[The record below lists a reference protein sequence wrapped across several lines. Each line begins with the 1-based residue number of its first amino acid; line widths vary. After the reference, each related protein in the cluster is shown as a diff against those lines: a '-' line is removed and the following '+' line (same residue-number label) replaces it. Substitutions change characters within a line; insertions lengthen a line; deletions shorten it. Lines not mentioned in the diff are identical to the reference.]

1 VVGRGCADETNRRP
15 SRAASGLAADRDDD
29 GGTVRSES
37 RTFVPRAGVRGGQA
51 VKRTNRRLIAVSLP
65 IATIAAS
72 AIAGVA
78 LLLSAEEA
86 RTPRPAS
93 TTQPDPFAKLRAR
106 PLRLPAR
113 RRGNCSLSPQ
123 LSRATELPGIPA
135 EAGLGAGPVY
145 VAFPAI
151 PRVLDL
157 FPPERNSPLEK
168 SRWRSAETVWVS
180 EPAYDGPVLVRGRQ
194 LDGANRIGFGTRVS
208 PERELRLPAGSW
220 VEGRPLRAWG
230 RRLHTRKGWRVALAY
245 VRIRAEGC
253 YAFQVDGESFSV
265 RIGFY
270 TALQR

>member
-1 VVGRGCADETNRRP
+1 MSFA
-15 SRAASGLAADRDDD
+15 
-29 GGTVRSES
+29 
-37 RTFVPRAGVRGGQA
+37 
-51 VKRTNRRLIAVSLP
+51 

-86 RTPRPAS
+86 PTPRPAS

-168 SRWRSAETVWVS
+168 SRWRSTETVWVS
-180 EPAYDGPVLVRGRQ
+180 EPAYDGPVLVRGHQ
-194 LDGANRIGFGTRVS
+194 LDGANRIGFGTRVG
-208 PERELRLPAGSW
+208 PDWELRLSAGNW
-220 VEGRPLRAWG
+220 AEGSKPLRAWG
-230 RRLHTRKGWRVALAY
+230 RRLHPRKGWRVAFAH

-253 YAFQVDGESFSV
+253 YAFQVDGGSFSE

-270 TALQR
+270 TAVQR

>member
-1 VVGRGCADETNRRP
+1 
-15 SRAASGLAADRDDD
+15 
-29 GGTVRSES
+29 
-37 RTFVPRAGVRGGQA
+37 

-220 VEGRPLRAWG
+220 VERRPLRAWG
-230 RRLHTRKGWRVALAY
+230 RRLHTRKEWRVALAY

>member
-1 VVGRGCADETNRRP
+1 
-15 SRAASGLAADRDDD
+15 
-29 GGTVRSES
+29 
-37 RTFVPRAGVRGGQA
+37 
-51 VKRTNRRLIAVSLP
+51 VKRKNRRLIAVSLA
-65 IATIAAS
+65 IATSAAI

-78 LLLSAEEA
+78 LLLSAEK
-86 RTPRPAS
+86 TPTSRPAPS
-93 TTQPDPFAKLRAR
+93 TTEPDPFAELRAR
-106 PLRLPAR
+106 LFRLPAR
-113 RRGNCSLSPQ
+113 RRGGNCPLPPQ

-194 LDGANRIGFGTRVS
+194 LDGANRIGFGTRVG
-208 PERELRLPAGSW
+208 PEWELRLPGGNWA
-220 VEGRPLRAWG
+220 EGRKPLRAWG
-230 RRLHTRKGWRVALAY
+230 RALHARKGWRVALAY
-245 VRIRAEGC
+245 VRIRAAGC
-253 YAFQVDGESFSV
+253 YAFQVDGASFSE

-270 TALQR
+270 TSVQR